1 MEQGASETGTCAAE
15 KGLLAISSARW
26 LERLE
31 WIEGKEVNGDD
42 PLTLW
47 LKLSSQLGVV
57 TNEESA
63 VQIGRTVGLRATKK
77 KDMNSSMDV
86 TVAGAEYDG
95 WQALGLLMEGCVQ
108 SGRWK
113 ELHSL
118 IQMCRQQLA
127 GESVRVGE
135 KEKVMEGKKEN
146 GKAGDMESFPGA
158 SDTLTGTSW
167 LVKGLVSAAD
177 HHLEVFAQHADG
189 QRHRCWP
196 VVQHIRLELP
206 GADGFES

>member
-1 MEQGASETGTCAAE
+1 MST
-15 KGLLAISSARW
+15 RW

-47 LKLSSQLGVV
+47 LKRSSQPGAV
-57 TNEESA
+57 TNEEL
-63 VQIGRTVGLRATKK
+63 VGQTGRMVDLRATTK
-77 KDMNSSMDV
+77 KDMDSNMDG

-95 WQALGLLMEGCVQ
+95 WQALGLMMEGCVQ

-113 ELHSL
+113 ELHGL
-118 IQMCRQQLA
+118 IQMCRQQLV
-127 GESVRVGE
+127 GERIAAGE
-135 KEKVMEGKKEN
+135 KEKEMEGKGDEIEGEKEQ
-146 GKAGDMESFPGA
+146 GKVSDMASFPGA
-158 SDTLTGTSW
+158 SDTLLGTSW

-177 HHLEVFAQHADG
+177 RHLEVLAQYTDG

-206 GADGFES
+206 GVDGFES

>member
-1 MEQGASETGTCAAE
+1 M
-15 KGLLAISSARW
+15 
-26 LERLE
+26 E

-47 LKLSSQLGVV
+47 LKLSSQVGEG
-57 TNEESA
+57 TNEEPD
-63 VQIGRTVGLRATKK
+63 VQTGRIAGLRATKK
-77 KDMNSSMDV
+77 KDTDSGMDG

-95 WQALGLLMEGCVQ
+95 WQALGLMMEGCVQ

-127 GESVRVGE
+127 GEGLSVGQSVRVGE
-135 KEKVMEGKKEN
+135 KEKEMEGKKEK
-146 GKAGDMESFPGA
+146 GKVNEMESFPGA

-177 HHLEVFAQHADG
+177 HHLEVLAQHADG

-206 GADGFES
+206 GANGFES

>member
-1 MEQGASETGTCAAE
+1 M
-15 KGLLAISSARW
+15 
-26 LERLE
+26 
-31 WIEGKEVNGDD
+31 
-42 PLTLW
+42 TLW
-47 LKLSSQLGVV
+47 LKRGSQLGAV
-57 TNEESA
+57 TNEEPA
-63 VQIGRTVGLRATKK
+63 VQTGRIAGLKATQK
-77 KDMNSSMDV
+77 KDTDSGMDG

-95 WQALGLLMEGCVQ
+95 WQALGLMMEGCVQ

-118 IQMCRQQLA
+118 IQICRQQLA
-127 GESVRVGE
+127 GEGLSVGQSVRVGE
-135 KEKVMEGKKEN
+135 KEKEMEGKKEK
-146 GKAGDMESFPGA
+146 GKVNEMESFLGA

-206 GADGFES
+206 GANGFES